1 MNSKFVKKVLIL
13 VSSLMAQTVLSNI
26 AHSADLS
33 GLKPGAVDRVDTNT
47 TDGRYA
53 LPPSKVNIEPCQR
66 KALLLH
72 PGTVEKQQILHRHGA
87 FLAQYAIQAHDG
99 SEWVVLCD
107 LADGNVIREQKLVD
121 DAL

>member
-13 VSSLMAQTVLSNI
+13 VSSLMAQAVLSNI
-26 AHSADLS
+26 AYSADLS
-33 GLKPGAVDRVDTNT
+33 GSKPGAVDREDENMT
-47 TDGRYA
+47 GRYV
-53 LPPSKVNIEPCQR
+53 LPPSKVNIEPCQQ

-72 PGTVEKQQILHRHGA
+72 PGTIEKQQILNRHGA
-87 FLAQYAIQAHDG
+87 FLAQYEIQAHDG

-107 LADGNVIREQKLVD
+107 LASGNVIREQKLID